1 MRRHGSADR
10 SCISIVRAF
19 HSRHGT
25 ARPRAWLAAIH
36 ALHHIRPMM
45 RLTLAMPAALAL
57 ACLAGSARPQPTQAP
72 TVAPSLVV
80 LITIDQFRA
89 DYLDRYS
96 GQLTGGLARLARR
109 GARFNN
115 AHQDHAITET
125 APGHATLLSGR
136 FPRSTGIMLNR
147 VGVEDQRYPLVASG
161 YGTGASPA
169 RFVGTTLADWM
180 KRAHS
185 QTKTLSVS
193 MKDRGAILPIGT
205 SKSDVYWYSIDGRFL
220 TSTYYRKEVP
230 AWVREFNDRQSVQA
244 YAGRTWSLLLADSA
258 YREPDSVSAEM
269 GGRNF
274 TFPHRLTDD
283 PVDVGSEIRIT
294 PYMDDLT
301 VQFALHGV
309 NAMQL
314 GTGPHTDLLAMS
326 LSATDVIGH
335 NYGPDSREMHDQ
347 VLRVDRTIGLFLDS
361 LYALRDSTTIT
372 IVVTADHGVGS
383 IPEIAPA
390 SVEPRPRRV
399 SLDDVMPATV
409 ARLRASKLDTFAIEL
424 DGQILLA
431 NRRAFRK
438 PSDLEAIVNAFA
450 EDARK
455 VPGVARVD
463 RFPALLADT
472 LTDEIARRWAHQ
484 FAATLPIELVMTLT
498 PYSTWGGN
506 VASHGSPRDYDS
518 HVPLIFAGAGIRPG
532 THTQF
537 VRTVDLAP
545 TLAELL
551 GLTPS
556 EPLDGVSLKDALLT
570 PRCATCRE

>member
-1 MRRHGSADR
+1 
-10 SCISIVRAF
+10 
-19 HSRHGT
+19 
-25 ARPRAWLAAIH
+25 
-36 ALHHIRPMM
+36 
-45 RLTLAMPAALAL
+45 
-57 ACLAGSARPQPTQAP
+57 
-72 TVAPSLVV
+72 
-80 LITIDQFRA
+80 
-89 DYLDRYS
+89 
-96 GQLTGGLARLARR
+96 
-109 GARFNN
+109 
-115 AHQDHAITET
+115 
-125 APGHATLLSGR
+125 
-136 FPRSTGIMLNR
+136 
-147 VGVEDQRYPLVASG
+147 
-161 YGTGASPA
+161 
-169 RFVGTTLADWM
+169 
-180 KRAHS
+180 
-185 QTKTLSVS
+185 
-193 MKDRGAILPIGT
+193 
-205 SKSDVYWYSIDGRFL
+205 
-220 TSTYYRKEVP
+220 
-230 AWVREFNDRQSVQA
+230 
-244 YAGRTWSLLLADSA
+244 
-258 YREPDSVSAEM
+258 
-269 GGRNF
+269 
-274 TFPHRLTDD
+274 
-283 PVDVGSEIRIT
+283 
-294 PYMDDLT
+294 
-301 VQFALHGV
+301 
-309 NAMQL
+309 
-314 GTGPHTDLLAMS
+314 MS

-484 FAATLPIELVMTLT
+484 FAATLPIELVVTLT

-570 PRCATCRE
+570 PRCATCRK